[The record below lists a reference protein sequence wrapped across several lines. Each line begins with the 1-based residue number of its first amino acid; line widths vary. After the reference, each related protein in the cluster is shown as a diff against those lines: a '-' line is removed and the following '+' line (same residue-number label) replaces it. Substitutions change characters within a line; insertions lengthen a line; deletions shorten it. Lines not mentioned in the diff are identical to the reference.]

1 MNLRDSLHG
10 FTVTRVRHLADIHAD
25 MVEMIYAKNGARLI
39 WLDRDDTNMTFSIA
53 FKTVPTDD
61 TGVFHILEHSVLCG
75 SRKFPVKEPF
85 VNLLQTSLQ
94 TFLNA
99 MTFPDKTMYPVASR
113 NRKDFLNLVDVY
125 MDAVLHPAIYDQ
137 PEIFRQE
144 GWHYEWDP
152 DGRLICNGVVYNEM
166 KGAYASV
173 DTQLGTQ
180 LNRMLYPDTC
190 YRYDSGGIPE
200 HIPELTYEQFLAC
213 HRRFYH
219 PSNAYIILD
228 GRINLDE
235 VLSLLD
241 GYLRDYDAAA
251 VDFDIADQPPV
262 TPSFYEGCFPA
273 DDPESDGLRGQY
285 TAGFL
290 YGTFRDREEA
300 LAMEVLGDVLCGT
313 NEAPLRK
320 AVLDAGLAETIS
332 FSGSEDASKYQLAA
346 LTAQNIDDN
355 DLPRLRRTIRDTLE
369 HLAESGLDRGQLHA
383 SVNAM
388 EFSMRERDFG
398 STPKGLVFAMLMLD
412 TWLYGGDPAAKL
424 ELGDVFDRLR
434 AKIDGGYFE
443 ELIRT
448 ALLDN
453 PHRAEVYLSP
463 SATLGEERRQA
474 QQDARDRLAAGW
486 DAARKQRVTEEQ
498 ALLLRRQQAPD
509 TPEQLATLPRLSL
522 TDVSDTP
529 DPLLLDRREVDG
541 RTVILSH
548 ADTDHIVYGDLYFA
562 AGDLTEDEVSAAAF
576 LANLLD
582 EMDTSRRGNAELQRL
597 LKADLGAFSA
607 SLHPYGRL
615 GQLDVST
622 PYLVIGFSVLER
634 KLEQALSLV
643 GEILGDCLFR
653 DRQRAGQLLRQKKL
667 AIYENII
674 DSGNFYAATRVA
686 ASFSARGVINEYAAG
701 LEQYRWLCRAEK
713 QLADDPDAFLR
724 QMEALYRRIFVR
736 SRLTVSLTGGE
747 AVTTAFAPRLI
758 AAIRDGDGLGPDHVY
773 RPFPVT
779 RQGIVIPTD
788 VSFAALGNNLYRRGM
803 AYHGQMGVASAVLSY
818 TYLWSVIRVQNGAY
832 GAGMSVG
839 DLGEVRLS
847 TYRDPNP
854 AASLEAFLSAGAHL
868 AENAPDSRALE
879 SLIIGAVGETDP
891 LKTPRGRGR
900 LAAVCHLVGADD
912 EHFRQIRREM
922 LATRP
927 EDLTAFARQLQ
938 DLCAEAAI
946 CVIGN
951 REQVEKCGHLDEI
964 VPLT

>member
-1 MNLRDSLHG
+1 MDLHDSLHG

-25 MVEMIYAKNGARLI
+25 MVEMVYAKNGARLI
-39 WLDRDDTNMTFSIA
+39 WLDRDDTNMTFAIT
-53 FKTVPTDD
+53 FKTIPSDD

-113 NRKDFLNLVDVY
+113 NRRDFLNLVDVY
-125 MDAVLHPAIYDQ
+125 MDAVLHPAIYDR

-144 GWHYEWDP
+144 GWHYEWAENDQ
-152 DGRLICNGVVYNEM
+152 LTCNGVVYNEM

-219 PSNAYIILD
+219 PSNAYIVLD
-228 GRINLDE
+228 GRINLEE

-241 GYLRDYDAAA
+241 GYLCQYDAAPI
-251 VDFDIADQPPV
+251 DFDIPDQPPV
-262 TPSFYEGCFPA
+262 TPAFYQGQFAA

-290 YGTFRDREEA
+290 YGSFQEREKA
-300 LAMEVLGDVLCGT
+300 LAMEVLGDVLCGS

-320 AVLDAGLAETIS
+320 AVLDEGLAEAIS
-332 FSGSEDASKYQLAA
+332 FSGSEDASRYQLAE
-346 LTAQNIDDN
+346 LTAQNIDDA
-355 DLPRLRRTIRDTLE
+355 DLPRLRQVIRQTLE
-369 HLAESGLDRGQLHA
+369 NLAENGLDRRQLHA

-388 EFSMRERDFG
+388 EFSMRERDYG

-412 TWLYGGDPAAKL
+412 TWLYGGDPAVKL
-424 ELGDVFDRLR
+424 ELGDIFDRLR
-434 AKIDGGYFE
+434 AHIDAGYFE
-443 ELIRT
+443 ELIRS

-463 SATLGEERRQA
+463 SATLGEERQRA
-474 QQDARDRLAAGW
+474 QQDVWDRLAGSW
-486 DAARKQRVTEEQ
+486 NAAEKQRVTDEQ
-498 ALLLRRQQAPD
+498 DLLLQRQQTPD

-522 TDVSDTP
+522 SDVSDTP
-529 DPLLLDRREVDG
+529 DPLLLERQEVAG
-541 RTVILSH
+541 RTVILSR
-548 ADTDHIVYGDLYFA
+548 ADTDRIVYGDLYFA
-562 AGDLTEDEVSAAAF
+562 AGDLTEEEISAAAF

-582 EMDTSRRGNAELQRL
+582 EMGTASHSSSELQRL
-597 LKADLGAFSA
+597 LKADLGAFGA
-607 SLHPYGRL
+607 SLHPYGQL
-615 GQLDVST
+615 GQVDAST
-622 PYLVIGFSVLER
+622 PYLVVGFSVLER
-634 KLEQALSLV
+634 KLDRAAALM
-643 GEILGDCLFR
+643 GEILNTCLFR

-674 DSGNFYAATRVA
+674 DSGNFYAATRVG

-713 QLADDPDAFLR
+713 ELADDPDAFLAR
-724 QMEALYRRIFVR
+724 LETLYRRIFVR
-736 SRLTVSLTGGE
+736 SRLTVSLTGDGDVIE
-747 AVTTAFAPRLI
+747 AFAPRLI
-758 AAIRDGDGLGPDHVY
+758 AATRDGAAPGAAHVY

-779 RQGIVIPTD
+779 RQGIVIPAD
-788 VSFAALGNNLYRRGM
+788 VSFAALGNNLYRHGM

-818 TYLWSVIRVQNGAY
+818 TYLWNVIRVQNGAY

-839 DLGEVRLS
+839 DLGEIRLS

-854 AASLEAFLSAGAHL
+854 AASLEAFLAAGAHL
-868 AENAPDSRALE
+868 ADHTPNSGALE
-879 SLIIGAVGETDP
+879 SLIIGAIGETDP

-912 EHFRQIRREM
+912 AHFRRIRREM
-922 LATRP
+922 LATQP
-927 EDLTAFARQLQ
+927 QDLTAFAAQLRG
-938 DLCAEAAI
+938 LCQTGAI

-964 VPLT
+964 VTLT

>member
-320 AVLDAGLAETIS
+320 AVLDA
-332 FSGSEDASKYQLAA
+332 
-346 LTAQNIDDN
+346 
-355 DLPRLRRTIRDTLE
+355 
-369 HLAESGLDRGQLHA
+369 
-383 SVNAM
+383 M
-388 EFSMRERDFG
+388 
-398 STPKGLVFAMLMLD
+398 
-412 TWLYGGDPAAKL
+412 
-424 ELGDVFDRLR
+424 
-434 AKIDGGYFE
+434 
-443 ELIRT
+443 
-448 ALLDN
+448 
-453 PHRAEVYLSP
+453 
-463 SATLGEERRQA
+463 
-474 QQDARDRLAAGW
+474 
-486 DAARKQRVTEEQ
+486 
-498 ALLLRRQQAPD
+498 
-509 TPEQLATLPRLSL
+509 
-522 TDVSDTP
+522 
-529 DPLLLDRREVDG
+529 
-541 RTVILSH
+541 
-548 ADTDHIVYGDLYFA
+548 
-562 AGDLTEDEVSAAAF
+562 
-576 LANLLD
+576 AN
-582 EMDTSRRGNAELQRL
+582 
-597 LKADLGAFSA
+597 
-607 SLHPYGRL
+607 
-615 GQLDVST
+615 
-622 PYLVIGFSVLER
+622 
-634 KLEQALSLV
+634 
-643 GEILGDCLFR
+643 
-653 DRQRAGQLLRQKKL
+653 
-667 AIYENII
+667 
-674 DSGNFYAATRVA
+674 
-686 ASFSARGVINEYAAG
+686 
-701 LEQYRWLCRAEK
+701 
-713 QLADDPDAFLR
+713 
-724 QMEALYRRIFVR
+724 
-736 SRLTVSLTGGE
+736 TG
-747 AVTTAFAPRLI
+747 
-758 AAIRDGDGLGPDHVY
+758 
-773 RPFPVT
+773 
-779 RQGIVIPTD
+779 
-788 VSFAALGNNLYRRGM
+788 
-803 AYHGQMGVASAVLSY
+803 
-818 TYLWSVIRVQNGAY
+818 
-832 GAGMSVG
+832 
-839 DLGEVRLS
+839 
-847 TYRDPNP
+847 
-854 AASLEAFLSAGAHL
+854 
-868 AENAPDSRALE
+868 
-879 SLIIGAVGETDP
+879 
-891 LKTPRGRGR
+891 
-900 LAAVCHLVGADD
+900 
-912 EHFRQIRREM
+912 
-922 LATRP
+922 
-927 EDLTAFARQLQ
+927 
-938 DLCAEAAI
+938 
-946 CVIGN
+946 
-951 REQVEKCGHLDEI
+951 
-964 VPLT
+964 